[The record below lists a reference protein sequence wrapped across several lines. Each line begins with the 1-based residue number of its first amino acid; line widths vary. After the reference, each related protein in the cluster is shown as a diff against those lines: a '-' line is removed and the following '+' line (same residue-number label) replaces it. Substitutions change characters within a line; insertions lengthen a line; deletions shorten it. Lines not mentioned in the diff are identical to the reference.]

1 MRKITNLGNSP
12 NVLDTDQL
20 HKTASLHPKYQQLV
34 RAVTNGDS
42 LPPQESSISQ
52 RIFAEISTGDG
63 LILLGNKIIL
73 PDALEHIGDIN
84 VRTKM
89 LDIAHE
95 NHPRENA
102 MKLYIR
108 SRFRFSKMDEEI
120 SKITQGCLVCQ
131 VTKTRNPLIPFY
143 LPKELWEKFA
153 VHHWGPTA
161 DGYFLLF
168 ENW

>member
-1 MRKITNLGNSP
+1 MLN
-12 NVLDTDQL
+12 TDQL

-34 RAVTNGDS
+34 RAVNNGDS
-42 LPPQESSISQ
+42 LPPQESSINH

-73 PDALEHIGDIN
+73 PDAHIGGIN

-102 MKLYIR
+102 MKLYVR
-108 SRFRFSKMDEEI
+108 SRFQFSKMDEEI
-120 SKITQGCLVCQ
+120 SKITQGCLACQ
-131 VTKTRNPLIPFY
+131 AFY
-143 LPKELWEKFA
+143 SDKNQKSSY
-153 VHHWGPTA
+153 T
-161 DGYFLLF
+161 FLSS
-168 ENW
+168 

>member
-1 MRKITNLGNSP
+1 MRNITNLGNSP

-20 HKTASLHPKYQQLV
+20 HKTASLYPKYQQLA
-34 RAVTNGDS
+34 RAVNNGDS
-42 LPPQESSISQ
+42 LPPQESSINQ

-89 LDIAHE
+89 LDIAHQ

-102 MKLYIR
+102 MKLYVR

-120 SKITQGCLVCQ
+120 DKITHGCLVCQ

-143 LPKELWEKFA
+143 PPKE
-153 VHHWGPTA
+153 
-161 DGYFLLF
+161 
-168 ENW
+168 